1 MRPSLLHRVVEV
13 LKIFPLIAVTS
24 FGGPAANIVY
34 LHRVFVT
41 KLAWLDERTYADLF
55 TLGSALPGPSF
66 MQLAFSIALLRGG
79 VLCGFLAAIILA

>member
-1 MRPSLLHRVVEV
+1 MQRPLLHRIVEV
-13 LKIFPLIAVTS
+13 LRVFPLISITA

-34 LHRVFVT
+34 LHRVFVS
-41 KLAWLDERTYADLF
+41 KLAWLDERTYQDLF

-79 VLCGFLAAIILA
+79 VLCGLLAVIILT